1 MNFNIVKKNYEK
13 GLWTESTVKMAV
25 KKGVIT
31 QDECA
36 LILEG
41 VSKEDA
47 ISGAVNEAISILNG
61 EVE

>member
-1 MNFNIVKKNYEK
+1 MNFNIIKKNFEK
-13 GLWTESTVKMAV
+13 GLWSESLVKMAV

-47 ISGAVNEAISILNG
+47 ISGAVNEAISILSG

>member
-1 MNFNIVKKNYEK
+1 MNFNIVKKNFDK
-13 GLWTESTVKMAV
+13 GLWSENLVKMAV

-31 QDECA
+31 QDECS

-41 VSKEDA
+41 KTKEDVMA
-47 ISGAVNEAISILNG
+47 GALNEAISILNG

>member
-1 MNFNIVKKNYEK
+1 MNFNIVKKNFDK
-13 GLWTESTVKMAV
+13 GLWPENYVKMAV

-31 QDECA
+31 QEECA

-41 VSKEDA
+41 KSKEDVMA
-47 ISGAVNEAISILNG
+47 GALNEAISILNG